1 MDSNCKSV
9 EDITETQA
17 IANNEVKGKDLIK
30 HIKITLGDF
39 KDFQVKHD
47 FDDANLLNMIAPVA
61 TMASKVK
68 DMPSDCY

>member
-1 MDSNCKSV
+1 M
-9 EDITETQA
+9 
-17 IANNEVKGKDLIK
+17 IK

-68 DMPSDCY
+68 DMPSDCSPIAANSVLLSSYTLLIRKITNSFN